1 MRLVHLTPALM
12 GAALL
17 LSGSVAA
24 QTAPT
29 ATATSKTT
37 ATKVATTKK
46 TTKTNVPVQR
56 TAKSLDCSKQA
67 DAKNV
72 HGKAR
77 KSFMSSCKKA

>member
-1 MRLVHLTPALM
+1 MHHLRFSPALI
-12 GAALL
+12 GTALL
-17 LSGSVAA
+17 LSGPAVA

-29 ATATSKTT
+29 ATTASKTT
-37 ATKVATTKK
+37 HATVATASK
-46 TTKTNVPVQR
+46 TTKTNAPVQR

-67 DAKNV
+67 DAKNI

>member
-1 MRLVHLTPALM
+1 MNIIRLAPAL

-17 LSGSVAA
+17 LSAPIAA
-24 QTAPT
+24 QTA
-29 ATATSKTT
+29 ATSTT
-37 ATKVATTKK
+37 HAVMTNKIPPPAPTKA
-46 TTKTNVPVQR
+46 PVVR
-56 TAKSLDCSKQA
+56 SAKSLDCSKQA

>member
-1 MRLVHLTPALM
+1 MSLVRFAPALAA
-12 GAALL
+12 AALVVGAQ
-17 LSGSVAA
+17 GSA
-24 QTAPT
+24 QTAP
-29 ATATSKTT
+29 APTATS
-37 ATKVATTKK
+37 ATTHTRVASTSKA
-46 TTKTNVPVQR
+46 TTHAPVQR